1 MPSSCFRASDQYV
14 CFHASFM
21 VSLSLINLCLFYIC
35 TLSYLAYTCTP
46 PYLLYTCTLLYFIVP
61 RHSEDEDDNDN
72 GDVVD
77 DGAGK
82 LSNPIW

>member
-1 MPSSCFRASDQYV
+1 
-14 CFHASFM
+14 M
-21 VSLSLINLCLFYIC
+21 VGFSLINFLLSYIC
-35 TLSYLAYTCTP
+35 TLLYLSYTWTS
-46 PYLLYTCTLLYFIVP
+46 PYLSYTCTLLYFIVHM
-61 RHSEDEDDNDN
+61 HSEDEDDNDN